1 MFWDTFKHSCK
12 IKRTLE
18 FPPTAKPGMM
28 RLQHT
33 GLMKLSWSP
42 FQKIHTEPFE
52 SISRNVA
59 LVRGITHNKPAPA
72 HLPVGQSH
80 SL

>member
-1 MFWDTFKHSCK
+1 MV
-12 IKRTLE
+12 
-18 FPPTAKPGMM
+18 